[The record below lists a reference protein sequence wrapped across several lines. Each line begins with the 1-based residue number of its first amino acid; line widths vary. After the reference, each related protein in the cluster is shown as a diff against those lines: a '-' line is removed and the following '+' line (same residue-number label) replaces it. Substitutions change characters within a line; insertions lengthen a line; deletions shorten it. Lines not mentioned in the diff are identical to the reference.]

1 MTEKMKLVEWFE
13 NLRRTDIPL
22 VGGKNANLGE
32 MISAGIPVPPGF
44 AVTAYAY
51 RKFIEETGI
60 AEKIYQIIRETV
72 REQNDPK
79 QYEEASKRIRALIE
93 STSMPKEIEN
103 AVREAYRELCKK
115 LNAERVPVAVR
126 SSATAEDL
134 PDASFAG
141 QQETYLNVVGEDE
154 VIEKTVKCWSSLF
167 TPRAIFYRTQKGF
180 AHEKVFISVGIQKMV
195 NARAAGVMFSINP
208 VTGDPNQIVIEGNFG
223 LGESVVS
230 GAVTPDEFI
239 VDKRTMKI
247 VERRIA
253 AKKIMYVRDPV
264 TGKTVHVD
272 VPVENQNQPCLKD
285 DEVLKLA
292 ELAVKIEQHYGKP
305 QDIEWA
311 VDSDMGFPENIF
323 IVQSRPETVWS
334 LRTAEL
340 PEKKVEAGL
349 AKPTEELKVVVKGIP
364 AGKRGIGAGV
374 ARVVLNPQEAAKV
387 MQKGDI
393 LVTDMT
399 NPDYV
404 PFMRLAGAI
413 VTDKG
418 GITCHAAIVS
428 RELGIPCVVG
438 TENATKLMVSGE
450 EYTVDARSGVVYEGI
465 VPTMTEHPSP
475 LPNSAG
481 AFTAAPSAVGGVFQ
495 SVPVTATKIYMNL
508 GVPEKIEEYKHLPFE
523 GIGLMRIEFIL
534 ASYIGEHPLYLIE
547 IGQGQK
553 FVDKLA
559 EGIATVARAIQPRP
573 VVVRFSDFKTNEY
586 RELKGGEKYE
596 IVEANPMLG
605 WRGCS
610 RYISPWYEKAFRLE
624 CQAVRKCRDE
634 WGLKNVWVMLPVV
647 RTLWEAKK
655 CLEIMKE
662 EGLERTRDF
671 QVWFMA
677 ETPSIAILAD
687 EFSKLCDGFSIGS
700 NDMTQGI
707 LMIDRDSERLGQMGY
722 FDERDPAVKRIIAH
736 LIRVAHENGCTVS
749 ICGEAPSNLPD
760 FTEFLV
766 RAGIDSISV
775 NPDAVVATKQL
786 VASIEQKIILEKLAE
801 QHERALG
808 RMARRSKSDWEWTP
822 QWDEATK

>member
-1 MTEKMKLVEWFE
+1 MTEMKKDLVIWFE
-13 NLRRTDIPL
+13 NLRKTDIPS

-32 MISAGIPVPPGF
+32 MINAGIPVPPGF
-44 AVTAYAY
+44 AITAYSY
-51 RKFIEETGI
+51 KIFIEETGI
-60 AEKIYQIIRETV
+60 SEKIYEIIRETV
-72 REQNDPK
+72 TDPNDPK
-79 QYEEASKRIRALIE
+79 QYEAASKKIRELIE
-93 STSMPKEIEN
+93 SSSMPKDVEDAI
-103 AVREAYRELCKK
+103 RSAYEELNSR
-115 LNAERVPVAVR
+115 LNTNDVFVAVR

-141 QQETYLNVVGEDE
+141 QQETYLNVKGVNDVLEE
-154 VIEKTVKCWSSLF
+154 TIKCWSSLF
-167 TPRAIFYRTQKGF
+167 TPRAIFYRDQKGF

-195 NARAAGVMFSINP
+195 NAKAAGVMFTLNP
-208 VTGDPNQIVIEGNFG
+208 VTGNPNQIVIEGNYG

-230 GAVTPDEFI
+230 GAVTPDDFV
-239 VDKRTMKI
+239 VDKTTLNI
-247 VERRIA
+247 VEKRIA
-253 AKKIMYVRDPV
+253 KKTLQYVRGSN
-264 TGKTVHVD
+264 TGKTVHSE
-272 VPVENQNQPCLKD
+272 VPLERQEQSCLS
-285 DEVLKLA
+285 DEEILKLA
-292 ELAVKIEQHYGKP
+292 EVAKLIEQHYGKA

-311 VDSDMGFPENIF
+311 IDSDLPFPDNVF

-334 LRTAEL
+334 VKRVGT
-340 PEKKVEAGL
+340 PEKVEAERMKASEML
-349 AKPTEELKVVVKGIP
+349 NVVVKGIP
-364 AGKRGIGAGV
+364 AGKRSYGVGV
-374 ARVVLNPQEAAKV
+374 AKVVSNPEEAAKV

-404 PFMRLAGAI
+404 PFMKLAGAI

-418 GITCHAAIVS
+418 GVTCHAAIVS

-438 TENATKLMVSGE
+438 SGNATKIMVTGK
-450 EYTVDARSGVVYEGI
+450 EYTVDSRSGVVYEG
-465 VPTMTEHPSP
+465 VLPTLTEQLSS
-475 LPNSAG
+475 SAQVASSTG
-481 AFTAAPSAVGGVFQ
+481 TSNFATQA
-495 SVPVTATKIYMNL
+495 VPVTATKIYMNL
-508 GVPEKIEEYKHLPFE
+508 GVPEKVEDYKDLPFE

-547 IGQGQK
+547 TGQAQK

-610 RYISPWYEKAFRLE
+610 RYISEWYEKAFRLE
-624 CQAVRKCRDE
+624 CQAVKKCREE
-634 WGLKNVWVMLPVV
+634 WGLKNVWVMLPMV
-647 RTLWEAKK
+647 RTVWEAKK
-655 CLEIMKE
+655 CLEIMHK
-662 EGLERTRDF
+662 EGLERSRDF
-671 QVWFMA
+671 KVWFMA

-722 FDERDPAVKRIIAH
+722 FDERDPAIKRILAH
-736 LIRVAHENGCTVS
+736 LIKVAHGHGCTVS
-749 ICGEAPSNLPD
+749 ICGEGPSNLPD
-760 FTEFLV
+760 FAEFLV

-775 NPDAVVATKQL
+775 NADAVISTRKL
-786 VASIEQKIILEKLAE
+786 VASIEQKMILEQLAE
-801 QHERALG
+801 LRERVSG
-808 RMARRSKSDWEWTP
+808 YSSQKPKQNWEWTP
-822 QWDEATK
+822 RWDET

>member
-1 MTEKMKLVEWFE
+1 MTEKTKLVEWFE
-13 NLRRTDIPL
+13 NLRKTDISL
-22 VGGKNANLGE
+22 VGGTNANLGE
-32 MISAGIPVPPGF
+32 MISAGIPVPSGF

-51 RKFIEETGI
+51 KKFIEETGI
-60 AEKIYQIIRETV
+60 ASEVYKIIRETV
-72 REQNDPK
+72 KDLNDPK

-93 STSMPKEIEN
+93 STPMPKEIEN
-103 AVREAYRELCKK
+103 AVREAYRELCRK
-115 LNAERVPVAVR
+115 LNVERVHVAVR

-141 QQETYLNVVGEDE
+141 QQETYLNVIGEDE

-180 AHEKVFISVGIQKMV
+180 AHERVFISVGIQKMV

-208 VTGDPNQIVIEGNFG
+208 VTGDPNQIVIEGNYG

-247 VERRIA
+247 IDRRIA
-253 AKKIMYVRDPV
+253 TKKIMYVRDPA

-292 ELAVKIEQHYGKP
+292 ELAIKIEQHYGKP

-311 VDSDMGFPENIF
+311 VDSDLGFPENIF

-334 LRTAEL
+334 LKTAEL

-349 AKPTEELKVVVKGIP
+349 AKPAEELKVVVKGIP

-387 MQKGDI
+387 MRKGDI

-465 VPTMTEHPSP
+465 VPAMTEPSSP
-475 LPNSAG
+475 LSIGVGTSTVAASA
-481 AFTAAPSAVGGVFQ
+481 GGVFQ

-662 EGLERTRDF
+662 EGLERTKDF
-671 QVWFMA
+671 KIWFMA

-801 QHERALG
+801 QHERAFG
-808 RMARRSKSDWEWTP
+808 RMARRPKSDWEWTP

>member
-1 MTEKMKLVEWFE
+1 MTEKRDLVLWFE
-13 NLRRTDIPL
+13 NLRKTDIPL

-32 MISAGIPVPPGF
+32 MTSAGVPVPQGF
-44 AVTAYAY
+44 AITAYAY
-51 RKFIEETGI
+51 KRFIEETGI

-72 REQNDPK
+72 TDPNDPK
-79 QYEEASKRIRALIE
+79 QYEVASKKIRALIE
-93 STSMPKEIEN
+93 STSMPKDIDK
-103 AVREAYRELCKK
+103 AIRSAYKELCRKTK
-115 LNAERVPVAVR
+115 TDDVFVAVR

-141 QQETYLNVVGEDE
+141 QQETYLNVKGEDE

-180 AHEKVFISVGIQKMV
+180 AHERVLISVGVQRMV
-195 NARAAGVMFSINP
+195 NAKAAGVMFTLNP
-208 VTGDPNQIVIEGNFG
+208 VTGDPNQLVIEGNFG

-230 GAVTPDEFI
+230 GAVTPDEFV
-239 VDKRTMKI
+239 VDKLTMKI

-253 AKKIMYVRDPV
+253 TKTVMYTRDPK
-264 TGKTVHVD
+264 TGKTIHAE
-272 VPVENQNQPCLKD
+272 VPAEKQNQPCINDK
-285 DEVLKLA
+285 EVIKLA
-292 ELAVKIEQHYGKP
+292 ELAKAIEQHYGKP
-305 QDIEWA
+305 QDIEWSI
-311 VDSDMGFPENIF
+311 DSELEFPENIF

-334 LRTAEL
+334 MKAAET
-340 PEKKVEAGL
+340 PEKQVESGVPISA
-349 AKPTEELKVVVKGIP
+349 EEVKVVVKGIP

-374 ARVVLNPQEAAKV
+374 AKVVLNPEEAAKV
-387 MQKGDI
+387 MRKGDV

-404 PFMRLAGAI
+404 PFMKLAGAI

-418 GITCHAAIVS
+418 GVTCHAAIVS

-438 TENATKLMVSGE
+438 TETATKLMVSGK
-450 EYTVDARSGVVYEGI
+450 EYTVDAKSGVVYEGI
-465 VPTMTEHPSP
+465 VQAMTERSP
-475 LPNSAG
+475 ASGTVSTAPT
-481 AFTAAPSAVGGVFQ
+481 AFVSGTFQ
-495 SVPVTATKIYMNL
+495 SAPVTATKIYMNL
-508 GVPEKIEEYKHLPFE
+508 GVPEKIEDYKDLPFE

-534 ASYIGEHPLYLIE
+534 ASYIGEHPLYLVE
-547 IGQGQK
+547 TGQGQK

-559 EGIATVARAIQPRP
+559 EGMATVARAIQPRP

-624 CQAVRKCRDE
+624 CQAVKKCREE

-647 RTLWEAKK
+647 RTVWEAKK
-655 CLEIMKE
+655 CLQIMKE
-662 EGLERTRDF
+662 EGLERTKDF
-671 QVWFMA
+671 KVWFMA

-722 FDERDPAVKRIIAH
+722 FDERDPAVKRIISH
-736 LIRVAHENGCTVS
+736 LIKVAHENGCTVS
-749 ICGEAPSNLPD
+749 ICGEGPSNLPD
-760 FTEFLV
+760 FAEFLV
-766 RAGIDSISV
+766 RSGIDSISV
-775 NPDAVVATKQL
+775 NADAVIATKKL
-786 VASIEQKIILEKLAE
+786 VASIEQKIILERLAE
-801 QHERALG
+801 LHERALG
-808 RMARRSKSDWEWTP
+808 RPIKRPKEDWEWTP
-822 QWDEATK
+822 EWDETLK